1 MTKKNKQESK
11 QKQDEG
17 SAKGLFYSSPLI
29 LGLKSL
35 IPVLVVLLISVLA
48 LRSTQGSRK
57 RALMK
62 TGEEVGSP
70 LAHRE
75 LAKKAALAND
85 YQLAEKEYFRGLDLV
100 DNQSAVLGWES
111 DLESV
116 VFPDRSL
123 RKRIERWLE
132 LVERTASREIYLKI
146 AIGYW
151 KLGEKESSFEYWEKA
166 SKLDPN
172 DRQVLE
178 VKQLYN

>member
-1 MTKKNKQESK
+1 MSKKNKQEKK
-11 QKQDEG
+11 QKPDEG
-17 SAKGLFYSSPLI
+17 DKGLLYSSPLI

-35 IPVLVVLLISVLA
+35 IPVFLILLVTLLSLK
-48 LRSTQGSRK
+48 STQGSKK
-57 RALMK
+57 RALMR
-62 TGEEVGSP
+62 TGEKVGSP

-85 YQLAEKEYFRGLDLV
+85 YQLAEKEYFRGLGLV
-100 DNQSAVLGWES
+100 DDQSAVLGWES
-111 DLESV
+111 ELESV

-123 RKRIERWLE
+123 RGKMERWLE
-132 LVERTASREIYLKI
+132 LVERTASREIYLKL